1 MTAEFPAYSI
11 RLGRVRAVIRARRLH
26 ALLVTC
32 PENRRF
38 LSGFTAEDAGIA
50 ESSGALFITRREA
63 VLVTDGRYGTQAR
76 EEARGWAVRIHKKG
90 IPHEVAA
97 LASECGVRRLGY
109 EPRYLT
115 CHALDCIKKRLPNG
129 EFIPTGEVV
138 AGMRSVK
145 DAAELEAIN
154 RAIRAAEDVFGQV
167 HSEIRPGMTEKEIA
181 WRILAGLFAVSEGPS
196 FPPIV
201 ASGPNAALPH
211 AVPTDRAVRE
221 GEPII
226 IDMGA
231 RVDGYCSDMTRTVFL
246 GAPDPAMRE
255 IYRLV
260 RTAQRAA
267 EDALRAGITGREA
280 DRTAREIITTGGHGD
295 RFIHALGHGVG
306 LAVHESPRLS
316 PRERRVLRPGMVVT
330 VEPGIYLPGVGGVRL
345 EDMVLIQEGGARV
358 LSRNDWYYDW

>member
-1 MTAEFPAYSI
+1 
-11 RLGRVRAVIRARRLH
+11 
-26 ALLVTC
+26 
-32 PENRRF
+32 
-38 LSGFTAEDAGIA
+38 
-50 ESSGALFITRREA
+50 
-63 VLVTDGRYGTQAR
+63 
-76 EEARGWAVRIHKKG
+76 
-90 IPHEVAA
+90 
-97 LASECGVRRLGY
+97 
-109 EPRYLT
+109 
-115 CHALDCIKKRLPNG
+115 
-129 EFIPTGEVV
+129 
-138 AGMRSVK
+138 MRSVK